1 MSQPKKTLPELGP
14 AKELRLPETTER
26 TLANGLTVIV
36 VPRASVPLVE
46 ARLRVPFAK
55 THLARSSVL
64 AQTLLSGTE
73 TMSTVDIAIELQ
85 KIGGGLSATN
95 DPDRLLVSGNAL
107 ASELP
112 RLLELLADVLTGAT
126 YPAKEVATERE
137 RLADRIRV
145 ASTQPSHL
153 ARVALLKRLYGRHP
167 YAVQTAEPERVLA
180 VRSAGLRALHAER
193 IRPDGAILT
202 LVGDLDPARALDEAE
217 RLLSGWESGGETVEL
232 PPVPE
237 LKPGPLTLVHREG
250 SVQSSL
256 RMAFAAVERTHP
268 DHAALQLANLVFGGY
283 FSSRWVENIREDKG
297 YTYSPHSQL
306 EHSAAG
312 STLVLSAD
320 VSTEVTAP
328 SLLETWYE
336 LGRIASLPVEDHE
349 LEQARQYALGTLQ
362 LGLATQAGLAGL
374 ASTLAGFGLRL
385 EWLAEHRTRL
395 AGVSQADVYAAARRY
410 LAPAVGATVV
420 LGDADQVEQ
429 PLRALTDLQRV

>member
-1 MSQPKKTLPELGP
+1 MSPKTLPELGP
-14 AKELRLPETTER
+14 AKELRLPSAAER
-26 TLANGLTVIV
+26 TLPNGLTVIV

-46 ARLRVPFAK
+46 ARLRVPFGKA
-55 THLARSSVL
+55 HLARSSVL
-64 AQTLLSGTE
+64 SQTLLSGTE

-85 KIGGGLSATN
+85 KIGGGLSAST

-112 RLLELLADVLTGAT
+112 RLLELLGDVLTGAT

-145 ASTQPSHL
+145 ALTQPSHL
-153 ARVALLKRLYGRHP
+153 ARVALLKRRYGRHP
-167 YAVQTAEPERVLA
+167 YAVQTPGPDDVLA
-180 VRSAGLRALHAER
+180 VRSAGLRRLHTDR

-202 LVGDLDPARALDEAE
+202 LVGDLDPARALDDAE
-217 RLLSGWESGGETVEL
+217 RLLAGWQAGGETVEL

-237 LKPGPLTLVHREG
+237 LKPGPLDLVHREG

-256 RMAFAAVERTHP
+256 RLAFPAVERTHP
-268 DHAALQLANLVFGGY
+268 DHAPLQLANLVFGGY

-328 SLLETWYE
+328 SVLETWYE
-336 LGRIASLPVEDHE
+336 LGRIASLPVSDEE

-362 LGLATQAGLAGL
+362 LGLATQSGLAGL

-385 EWLAEHRTRL
+385 EWLAEHRRRL
-395 AGVSQADVYAAARRY
+395 AEATQSDVYAAAQRY
-410 LAPAVGATVV
+410 LAPAQGLTVV
-420 LGDADQVEQ
+420 LGDATQIET
-429 PLRALTDLQRV
+429 PLRALTPVRRS

>member
-1 MSQPKKTLPELGP
+1 MSQPKQTLPELGP
-14 AKELRLPETTER
+14 AKELRLPEPARR
-26 TLANGLTVIV
+26 TLASGLDVIV

-46 ARLRVPFAK
+46 LRLRVPFARA
-55 THLARSSVL
+55 HLARSSVL

-73 TMSTVDIAIELQ
+73 AKSTVDIAIDLQ
-85 KIGGGLSATN
+85 KIGGGLSAGT
-95 DPDRLLVSGNAL
+95 DSDRLVVSGNAL
-107 ASELP
+107 APELP
-112 RLLELLADVLTGAT
+112 RLLELLGEVLTGAA

-145 ASTQPSHL
+145 ALTQPSHL

-167 YAVQTAEPERVLA
+167 YAVQTPEPEQVLA
-180 VRSAGLRALHAER
+180 VKPAGLRQLHAER
-193 IRPDGAILT
+193 IHPAGATLT
-202 LVGDLDPARALDEAE
+202 LVGDLDPARALDDAE
-217 RLLSGWESGGETVEL
+217 RLLAGWNGGGETVEL

-256 RMAFAAVERTHP
+256 RLAFAGVPRTHP
-268 DHAALQLANLVFGGY
+268 DHPALQLANLIFGGY

-306 EHSAAG
+306 EHSVAG
-312 STLVLSAD
+312 SSLVLSAD

-374 ASTLAGFGLRL
+374 ASTLAGFGLGL

-395 AGVSQADVYAAARRY
+395 AEATQADVYAAAQRY
-410 LAPAVGATVV
+410 LAPARGATVV
-420 LGDADQVEQ
+420 IGDADQIEQ
-429 PLRALTDLQRV
+429 PLRALTDVRRS